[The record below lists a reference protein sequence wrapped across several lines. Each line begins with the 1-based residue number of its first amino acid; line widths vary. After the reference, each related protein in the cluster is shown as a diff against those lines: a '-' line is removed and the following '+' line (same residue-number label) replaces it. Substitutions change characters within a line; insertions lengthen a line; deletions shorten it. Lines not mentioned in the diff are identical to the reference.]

1 MDMESYEDFCLR
13 SLARLQTESQG
24 KSQGQQTGSEPTGPV
39 EALSFIHFH
48 GRPVL
53 SPVLSVEQRSE
64 MSQYRQRA
72 AQLEVDRQAL
82 RSSSLLTRVQDILDN
97 AQVDRV
103 PEMEGKMDLPTA
115 PYCLSPKPETV
126 NGYTL
131 VTDSPGLPRGAGV
144 VGLHITD
151 RPTTPQPESPIVLN
165 GFQSLLRRSRE
176 YVEREQAQRGSKVI
190 GRVTSTTPPA
200 ESLSDKEN
208 ESRSPLGEMKPE
220 QGYSLRHSPLNPPQT
235 QAHIQHQSQYPAP
248 AQAQYQAVCD
258 PYDSRFSCLS
268 SGLPDPYALLP
279 SPEPSMSPR
288 PHRRRP
294 RPVST
299 GNIMISFP
307 IGSADL
313 IPRGLVGRHQES
325 AVVMAT
331 GVMRSPERGSGVSD
345 SSSSRR
351 GSQCGTSPVQEK
363 SCSPV
368 STSGTGSH
376 GHHDVISSGFRRRCH
391 TLDSQLHSSHSA
403 SGPGMDRSQE
413 RLPRF
418 MGGVP
423 RLALSRRSPA
433 VPLNQSYEV
442 ENPSATLLRPHVRP
456 LTPDL
461 SPCQMSLEPEGPQ
474 GPHDGRIT
482 PSSSLEEQDSKT
494 EETQRRVSALEEMQR
509 RLEEEHAL
517 QMSLLMAEQER
528 EQQRLCQELDEKGKR
543 LREQGCGRLLSGD
556 GGGLSPS
563 CPGLS
568 PTLSATDR
576 SPRHSV
582 HSMGFSSPLSSS
594 APSPSMQP
602 PVYLWGPTW
611 GASKPRGRLSQ
622 VVTVEQ
628 QRALC
633 RLGAIS
639 CGFLTRRLLQT
650 EKVKQLRQTVQDT
663 QEFIRSFQTEAPQK
677 RGSIS
682 AQDLSLQERV
692 RAQLRAARYDVH
704 DIFFEMPLE
713 ERLALLQLD
722 REVRTEKKLREM
734 EKARIPNDRVLS
746 AATQRS
752 LDRKKRVGESPG
764 QARKVQKKPKSPP
777 TNRILKPSQGQN
789 ASVPGADVS
798 HLGADVS
805 HLGADVSH
813 LGADVSHLGADVSHL
828 GADVSHLG
836 ADVSYLG
843 ADVSHLGADVSHLGA
858 DVSHLGADVSHLGA
872 DVSHLGADVSHLG
885 ADVSHLGADVSHLGA
900 DVSHLGADVSH
911 LGADVSH
918 LGADVSYLGADVS
931 HLGQSWVGYS
941 IH

>member
-1 MDMESYEDFCLR
+1 MESYEDFCLR

-24 KSQGQQTGSEPTGPV
+24 KSQGQQTGCEPTGPV

-48 GRPVL
+48 GRAVL
-53 SPVLSVEQRSE
+53 SPLLSVEQRSE

-82 RSSSLLTRVQDILDN
+82 RSSSLLARVQDILDS
-97 AQVDRV
+97 AQVDKV
-103 PEMEGKMDLPTA
+103 PEMEGKMDLPTP

-131 VTDSPGLPRGAGV
+131 VTDSPGLPRGGGV

-151 RPTTPQPESPIVLN
+151 RPTTPPPESPIVLN
-165 GFQSLLRRSRE
+165 GYRAEEREKQVEEERWEVEEEMRRGEEEIGGGQDVSFQSLLRRSRE

-190 GRVTSTTPPA
+190 GRVTSTTPSA

-235 QAHIQHQSQYPAP
+235 QAHIQHQSQYPAQ

-258 PYDSRFSCLS
+258 PYDSRVSCLS

-288 PHRRRP
+288 PHHRRP

-299 GNIMISFP
+299 GNILISFP
-307 IGSADL
+307 IGTADL

-325 AVVMAT
+325 TVVMAT

-345 SSSSRR
+345 GSSCR

-376 GHHDVISSGFRRRCH
+376 GHHDIISSGFRRRCH

-403 SGPGMDRSQE
+403 SGPGMGHSQE

-423 RLALSRRSPA
+423 RLAPSRRSPA

-461 SPCQMSLEPEGPQ
+461 SPCQMRLDPEGPQ
-474 GPHDGRIT
+474 WPHDGRIT

-494 EETQRRVSALEEMQR
+494 EETQRHVSALEEMQR

-517 QMSLLMAEQER
+517 QMSLLMAEQKR

-556 GGGLSPS
+556 GGLSPS
-563 CPGLS
+563 CPSLS

-611 GASKPRGRLSQ
+611 GASKPRGRPSQ

-650 EKVKQLRQTVQDT
+650 EKVKQLRQTIQDT
-663 QEFIRSFQTEAPQK
+663 QEFICSFQTEAPQK

-692 RAQLRAARYDVH
+692 RAQLRAARYDIH

-734 EKARIPNDRVLS
+734 EKARSPNDRVLS

-789 ASVPGADVS
+789 APVPGQLNRQGLSVRSWYRNTPEDRVRRS
-798 HLGADVS
+798 DSLKKHNSLG
-805 HLGADVSH
+805 
-813 LGADVSHLGADVSHL
+813 
-828 GADVSHLG
+828 
-836 ADVSYLG
+836 
-843 ADVSHLGADVSHLGA
+843 
-858 DVSHLGADVSHLGA
+858 
-872 DVSHLGADVSHLG
+872 
-885 ADVSHLGADVSHLGA
+885 
-900 DVSHLGADVSH
+900 
-911 LGADVSH
+911 
-918 LGADVSYLGADVS
+918 
-931 HLGQSWVGYS
+931 
-941 IH
+941 